1 MPNFALTN
9 ETTGRLFLLFAVAI
23 LATLPTPGDVFYWQ
37 GGTSWHS
44 YDDSANWS
52 LSADEYSNPDS
63 RIPGATDS
71 LWAFGYQNYTY
82 GYFDLNG
89 GDYTVNDFS
98 LGSRDGTRWAYY
110 FLYVRNGVLR
120 VNNPKLPPDMSGHL
134 SSATTRGYDVREG
147 GTVIF
152 PSGYGT
158 QAIGISGVREYW
170 RARNGGRIEVLSDV
184 VQCPANNNPLY
195 VNVYDGGTID
205 VRCGQLYCYGKSG
218 DSLSFE
224 VESNGTL
231 LLRPGSLDVD
241 RGGMHATVKS
251 GGTMVWDPQT
261 FSLRNNRSAG
271 SWIENSG
278 TLIAPNGIVWGGS
291 DPWNANKT
299 FAVTN
304 KTGGRLVLGG
314 NFTKTLV
321 EKEGLCPMT
330 FVLAGG
336 TLVGSNDVS
345 VCNTAVSS
353 FGSPVSATMTGNA
366 TAEVLADSSLDM
378 CIFTYSPGVALTK
391 TGAGELRLST
401 PPPSLNLNVG
411 AVKFMA
417 AVTDLS
423 GMTCT
428 DGRIVFTQPNN
439 IVNSLN
445 GYANVDFALGGTVFA
460 AGSVVVSSSDATLL
474 SFVAASLNESGT
486 LPDGAKAVVQGD
498 LIRLK
503 VVADHQFESDGE
515 LSLSDAGGWITDP
528 SVPAG
533 QNVVVSGEDTI
544 ALADGDLPQFSSITV
559 LAGATLK
566 VSASNVVLPPIVLQ
580 SNSKLLV
587 AEGVTLNLTNV
598 LSCTATETLLPV
610 VEFATNTVVNVPDGM
625 KFMNMDLR
633 LRGGLLDVIG
643 SATTQKGVYFGS
655 TEGTETT
662 YFTMSATGG
671 TIRVTGQFADSN
683 DSNSCG
689 RWFACP
695 AQSGGFVKV
704 VRPIIL
710 CGVTMPEA
718 HNGIEIGYLNPQT
731 EAFDVIFDNMTVP
744 ISRRRCRIGGKAKV
758 RLVNGAQFKRI
769 GSHPGTSAEFAMRQ
783 YGTLTLES
791 GSGFIMPRSSTLS
804 GEKGFWMQVN
814 GNDLAV
820 LNLFGGWIAANETGR
835 NTSYGTCDLWSSNGT
850 WRVTNYPNIPGD
862 NNPSPAN
869 GDVRNWTTDAFNGF
883 SRVWS
888 NPGTT
893 LYLQSSNDFDGNTT
907 LDRVTKIADIPIRGQ
922 GNFVMTNGTPGTAF
936 YATVV
941 HGANTSTGSISVA
954 PSADPTT
961 LFFNDGAN
969 WAGTVMAGNIALT
982 NLTAAANPATVSF
995 NTLRLQGNFPVRIWR
1010 NGGVFTNDVVNLT
1023 TSLTGDGAIVPVLE
1037 NGLKLAGG
1045 ETFVLGT
1052 CPAAGIDVSNPK
1064 THVKRNWLL
1073 LSESADGGKVRMLL
1087 KYQPTGTMFTVR

>member
-1 MPNFALTN
+1 MKTIIATAALMTSW
-9 ETTGRLFLLFAVAI
+9 LCL
-23 LATLPTPGDVFYWQ
+23 GDVFYWQ
-37 GGTSWHS
+37 GAGSWKHF
-44 YDDSANWS
+44 DDSANWS
-52 LSADEYSNPDS
+52 LSADGFSNPDS
-63 RIPGATDS
+63 RIPGSTDS

-89 GDYTVNDFS
+89 GEYTVNDFS
-98 LGSRDGTRWAYY
+98 LGSKDGTRWAYY

-120 VNNPKLPPDMSGHL
+120 VNNPKLPPDMSGHS
-134 SSATTRGYDVREG
+134 SSATTRGYDVREN

-158 QAIGISGVREYW
+158 QSVGISGVREYW
-170 RARNGGRIEVLSDV
+170 RARNGGRLEALSDV
-184 VQCPANNNPLY
+184 VQCPANCNPLY
-195 VNVYDGGTID
+195 VTAYGGGTID

-218 DSLSFE
+218 DYLSFE
-224 VESNGTL
+224 VESDGVL

-241 RGGMHATVKS
+241 RGGMHATIKS

-345 VCNTAVSS
+345 ICNTAVSS

-378 CIFTYSPGVALTK
+378 CLFTYSPQVALTK

-401 PPPSLNLNVG
+401 PPPSLNLTAG
-411 AVKFMA
+411 TIKLMA

-439 IVNSLN
+439 VVNSLN
-445 GYANVDFALGGTVFA
+445 GYANVDFALGGDVFA
-460 AGSVVVSSSDATLL
+460 AGSTVVTSSDATLL
-474 SFVAASLNESGT
+474 SAVAASLNASGT
-486 LPDGAKAVVQGD
+486 LPDGSKAIVQGD

-515 LSLSDAGGWITDP
+515 LSLSDAGGWITDS

-533 QNVVVSGEDTI
+533 QNVVVSGEDTT

-580 SNSKLLV
+580 NNSKLLV
-587 AEGVTLNLTNV
+587 AEGVTLHLTNAF
-598 LSCTATETLLPV
+598 SCVATESVLPV

-671 TIRVTGQFADSN
+671 TIRVTGQFMDSN

-704 VRPIIL
+704 VRPISL

-731 EAFDVIFDNMTVP
+731 EAFEVIFDNMTMP
-744 ISRRRCRIGGKAKV
+744 ISRRRCRIGGKANV
-758 RLVNGAQFKRI
+758 RLVNGAQFKRM

-783 YGTLTLES
+783 YGSLTLES

-804 GEKGFWMQVN
+804 GEKSFWLQVN
-814 GNDLAV
+814 GNNLAV
-820 LNLFGGWIAANETGR
+820 LNLFGGWIAASETGR

-862 NNPSPAN
+862 KNPYPAN

-907 LDRVTKIADIPIRGQ
+907 MDRVTKLADIPIRGQ
-922 GNFVMTNGTPGTAF
+922 GNLVMTNGTPGTAF

-969 WAGTVMAGNIALT
+969 WAGTVVAGNIALT
-982 NLTAAANPATVSF
+982 NLAVAASPATVSF
-995 NTLRLQGNFPVRIWR
+995 NTLNLAGDFPIRIWKV
-1010 NGGVFTNDVVNLT
+1010 GGAFTNDMVNLT
-1023 TSLTGDGAIVPVLE
+1023 TSLTGVGKIAPTLVGGARL
-1037 NGLKLAGG
+1037 GGG

-1052 CPAAGIDVSNPK
+1052 CPATGIDTSDPCAHTV
-1064 THVKRNWLL
+1064 RNWAL
-1073 LSESADGGKVRMLL
+1073 LSEDAGGGKVRLLLRYNPIGLMLI
-1087 KYQPTGTMFTVR
+1087 VE